1 MTPHSLALKGIF
13 TALVTPFSKDGS
25 AVDYDSLSRL
35 IEAQKSAGVAG
46 VVVCGSTGEAAT
58 LSDAEYVE
66 VVRFVRERTQG
77 VFPCVAGISVSATA
91 RAVELAK
98 ICAEMGCDGILVATP
113 PYNKPAQAGIVAH
126 FRAIS
131 VVSETPLIAY
141 NIPGRSGVAIAP
153 ATLGQLSREGLI
165 VGIKES
171 SGSIDA
177 LADTMVAVTSDC
189 RVVSGDDSLLLAT
202 LAYGGTGAI
211 SACSNVMPKEFVGLH
226 QAFVKGECSKA
237 KDIQLE
243 ILGRIR
249 TLFVESNPVPVK
261 AALALKGVIAHPT
274 VRLPLVPLAPENL
287 ELVRKEFSV

>member
-1 MTPHSLALKGIF
+1 MTPRSLTLKGIF

-25 AVDYDSLSRL
+25 AVDYDSLSCL

-58 LSDAEYVE
+58 LNDAEYVE

-77 VFPCVAGISVSATA
+77 VLPCVAGVSVSATA
-91 RAVELAK
+91 RAVELAR

-126 FRAIS
+126 FRALS
-131 VVSETPLIAY
+131 AASEAPLIAY
-141 NIPGRSGVAIAP
+141 NIPGRSGVAILP
-153 ATLGQLSREGLI
+153 ATLGQLSREGLV

-177 LADTMVAVTSDC
+177 LADTMVAVASDC
-189 RVVSGDDSLLLAT
+189 QVVSGDDSLLLAT
-202 LAYGGTGAI
+202 LAYGGAGAI
-211 SACSNVMPKEFVGLH
+211 SACSNVMPKDFVGLH
-226 QAFVKGECSKA
+226 QAFVTGEYSKA

>member
-46 VVVCGSTGEAAT
+46 IVVCGSTGEAAT

-66 VVRFVRERTQG
+66 VIRFVRERTQG
-77 VFPCVAGISVSATA
+77 VLPCVAGVSVSATA

-131 VVSETPLIAY
+131 AASETPLIAY
-141 NIPGRSGVAIAP
+141 NIPGRSGVAIIP

-177 LADTMVAVTSDC
+177 LADTMVAVASDC
-189 RVVSGDDSLLLAT
+189 QVVSGDDSLLLAT
-202 LAYGGTGAI
+202 LAYGGAGAI
-211 SACSNVMPKEFVGLH
+211 SACSNVMPKDFVGLH
-226 QAFVKGECSKA
+226 QAFVTGEYSKA